1 MCTQFF
7 KKFLLHLE
15 LNNMILISISL
26 IAYFNLVIF
35 LLLMDNTTVKTI
47 NDYFNFSNRVLVSA
61 NITALLIS
69 LSCYLFIKFI

>member
-1 MCTQFF
+1 
-7 KKFLLHLE
+7 
-15 LNNMILISISL
+15 MILISISL